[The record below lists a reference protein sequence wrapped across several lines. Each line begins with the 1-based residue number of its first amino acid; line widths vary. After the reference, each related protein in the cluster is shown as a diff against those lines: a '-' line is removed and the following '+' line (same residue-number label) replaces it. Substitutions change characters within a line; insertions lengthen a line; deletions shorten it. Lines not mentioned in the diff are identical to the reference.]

1 MLKQLVF
8 KVFKISCFYSLS
20 LVVKITRV
28 PSDASIT
35 LQANETVLLQF
46 HVQGVIAGVPRSTV
60 RFSGEGQQLF
70 CTGTSNYVFQ
80 FDSKPLVKDLSVTC
94 DQAYWLNTD
103 QHRQKYEVRIT
114 NGDAAR
120 NIDRITVGLEVSYF
134 HGAVL
139 GGQREEFEIIMMTDA
154 ATPTPDSTTSTAPV
168 TQGSISSTTT
178 PSSQD
183 TSVPKDTQTITH

>member
-1 MLKQLVF
+1 M
-8 KVFKISCFYSLS
+8 
-20 LVVKITRV
+20 VKITRV

-46 HVQGVIAGVPRSTV
+46 HVQGVIAGAPRSTV

-70 CTGTSNYVFQ
+70 CTGTNNYVFQ

-94 DQAYWLNTD
+94 DQAYWLNTH

-120 NIDRITVGLEVSYF
+120 NIDRVNIRLEVHYF
-134 HGAVL
+134 EGKIL
-139 GGQREEFEIIMMTDA
+139 GGQREEFEVKMA
-154 ATPTPDSTTSTAPV
+154 KSPATPTFSTA
-168 TQGSISSTTT
+168 ITTDPPST
-178 PSSQD
+178 PSQENS
-183 TSVPKDTQTITH
+183 I